1 MSDIDKAVW
10 LLKTIGLDITYTDD
24 GLEVIAKQIMRMGR
38 AEAVTYLRDET
49 QHPSIEAGA
58 WAYGFAEVIE
68 SDSFNGAAQT
78 SSTDAASLLSAAPS
92 LPTSV
97 APAGEDYGALI
108 GRMTTKQD
116 DRYGYDVRDGLWMC
130 RDCGAIVKHGWLSMH
145 DGLHDAIGYPV
156 YPDVE
161 EKRRREKAAADEAE
175 AARVSLHDENVNR
188 WQAVCME
195 AGTDSRVLAKVAG
208 FHQPVRQYRD
218 YDECE
223 ACKQEV
229 SGYEYDMD
237 EWPCATFLLIEEG
250 TS

>member
-1 MSDIDKAVW
+1 MSDDKPKIELKNPELVDMMYRTYTAQMRWAGVDQDRITKVLEGWAVW
-10 LLKTIGLDITYTDD
+10 
-24 GLEVIAKQIMRMGR
+24 
-38 AEAVTYLRDET
+38 
-49 QHPSIEAGA
+49 
-58 WAYGFAEVIE
+58 
-68 SDSFNGAAQT
+68 
-78 SSTDAASLLSAAPS
+78 
-92 LPTSV
+92 
-97 APAGEDYGALI
+97 GAL
-108 GRMTTKQD
+108 
-116 DRYGYDVRDGLWMC
+116 
-130 RDCGAIVKHGWLSMH
+130 A
-145 DGLHDAIGYPV
+145 
-156 YPDVE
+156 VE

-195 AGTDSRVLAKVAG
+195 AGADSRVLAKVAG